1 MKKVRG
7 LRWWIVGLIGL
18 ATVINYIDRN
28 ALAVM
33 WPDISRDVN
42 LTKDE
47 YAAIISAF
55 MVAYA
60 FGQGLSGRLFDWVGT
75 RIGFVITIMTWSVA
89 CAMHGLARN
98 LTSFSAVRA
107 LLGLSEAGN
116 WPGATKSNAEWFPIQ
131 ERAFGQGIFNA
142 GASLG
147 AVLSAPL
154 IAFLYLLVGW
164 QATFLVVAGL
174 GLLWLIPWVV
184 VNRATPHDHPWLSE
198 EERRHILSG
207 EGSPAQ
213 GAGGASPSGDRA
225 LGWRELLHYRQSW
238 AVIASRFFIDPIWW
252 LFVNW
257 LPIYLAEQFAFDI
270 KQIGLFAWV
279 PYTGAA
285 AGSLFGGWW
294 SGHMIGRGWSVNR
307 ARKWAIIMG
316 AVIMFPMLIAAAFAS
331 APLTAVLLIALLLFG
346 FQVVINNIQTLASD
360 FFSGK
365 SVGTLAGLGGTSAVA
380 GTLISIW
387 MVPALTRVSY
397 VPFFALGASL
407 VPLGVLMVFLF
418 AGTIRRVPLEEKKH
432 GR

>member
-7 LRWWIVGLIGL
+7 LRWWIIGLIGF

-42 LTKDE
+42 LTKDQ
-47 YAAIISAF
+47 YATIISAF

-60 FGQGLSGRLFDWVGT
+60 LGQGLSGRLFDWVGT
-75 RIGFVITIMTWSVA
+75 RIGFVITTVTWSIA
-89 CAMHGLARN
+89 CAMHGLARS
-98 LTSFSAVRA
+98 LTGFSAVRA

-116 WPGATKSNAEWFPIQ
+116 WPGATKSSAEWFPIQ
-131 ERAFGQGIFNA
+131 ERAFAQGIFNA

-154 IAFLYLLVGW
+154 VAFLYLLVGW
-164 QATFLVVAGL
+164 QATFLVVAVL
-174 GLLWLIPWVV
+174 GLLWIIPWVV
-184 VNRATPHDHPWLSE
+184 VNRAMPHDHPWLSE
-198 EERRHILSG
+198 AERRHIQSD
-207 EGSPAQ
+207 EGSPAR
-213 GAGGASPSGDRA
+213 GANGASSSADRA

-279 PYTGAA
+279 PYAGAA

-307 ARKWAIIMG
+307 ARKWAITMG

-346 FQVVINNIQTLASD
+346 FQIVINNIQTLASD
-360 FFSGK
+360 FFSGR

-397 VPFFALGASL
+397 VPFFVLGASL

-418 AGTIRRVPLEEKKH
+418 AGTIRRVPLEEK
-432 GR
+432 